1 MTASYLAFPGAVAG
15 RALQSVYVEDSVI
28 QHNPALEWLTEMVQ
42 TVLLPSSV
50 FYIHEVVKMLFLV
63 FEW

>member
-1 MTASYLAFPGAVAG
+1 M
-15 RALQSVYVEDSVI
+15 EDSVI

>member
-1 MTASYLAFPGAVAG
+1 M
-15 RALQSVYVEDSVI
+15 EDSVI

-42 TVLLPSSV
+42 TVLLPASV